1 MLCADAKKLIREN
14 ANFEN
19 LTHLTNLETALTKNY
34 HFKYRM
40 KTIEEN
46 RLQIY
51 TLQEQFKEMISSYQ
65 ETQNKAALKEA
76 IEIYIDQ
83 IIPREQDNQVLQY
96 STLYVDVEIGGNLL
110 DDSSKSSNKHDGDI
124 KFILC
129 SNSILLFSISIPST
143 NLL

>member
-1 MLCADAKKLIREN
+1 
-14 ANFEN
+14 
-19 LTHLTNLETALTKNY
+19 
-34 HFKYRM
+34 M
-40 KTIEEN
+40 KTFEEN

-96 STLYVDVEIGGNLL
+96 STLYVDG
-110 DDSSKSSNKHDGDI
+110 
-124 KFILC
+124 
-129 SNSILLFSISIPST
+129 
-143 NLL
+143 